1 MKKTCDV
8 IKRLE
13 RLEQRVKD
21 LERNVGSAMY
31 ILKLVTASTLEASEN
46 YRKGFKHP
54 LVTDK
59 PGKIIMIKSEML
71 DSLEAGILINDED
84 KETVERIKDFLR
96 FEK

>member
-1 MKKTCDV
+1 MKNDV

-21 LERNVGSAMY
+21 LERNVGSVMY
-31 ILKLVTASTLEASEN
+31 VLKMVAASTIEASEN
-46 YRKGFKHP
+46 YRNGFKHP

-71 DSLEAGILINDED
+71 DSLEAGILVSDED